1 MANPSYFGQFVWV
14 SSDIDEKPIILSS
27 HAPRWNTII
36 YSDPITVMI
45 GIFSCFFNG
54 ISDSLR
60 MTFSD
65 CSTQCI
71 STARRFLLY
80 TCEIPEK
87 HGCRHTHWRECHWLM
102 ICEKYGNFSRSHKW
116 NLPKNLA
123 QIQSLGMVQN
133 SHANKQR
140 INKNNKNALVY
151 IFESTLNRDI

>member
-1 MANPSYFGQFVWV
+1 MKRLDLFELKVANPSYFGQFVWV

-87 HGCRHTHWRECHWLM
+87 HECRHTH
-102 ICEKYGNFSRSHKW
+102 
-116 NLPKNLA
+116 
-123 QIQSLGMVQN
+123 
-133 SHANKQR
+133 
-140 INKNNKNALVY
+140 
-151 IFESTLNRDI
+151 